1 MLSPGCSNSF
11 LISFD
16 AENNLWLRCQ
26 RSAMQGSFFAE
37 PPLEEPPG
45 FEVQWFACSERKRN
59 REANIVA
66 FSEELYFASAS
77 KLLSMLRARE
87 VSAAELTGAFYQRIA
102 KVNPRLNAVVTL
114 CEERALKEAAE
125 SDRRLSTKSGI
136 RPLEGLPITIKE
148 CISTEGLSS
157 TDGMKILEHN
167 VSECDAPTVARYRQ
181 AGAIIIGKTNIPE
194 MAMDYD
200 CENPVFGATSNPWN
214 PGRVPGGSSGGE
226 AAALAAGFGALGLGS
241 DYGGSI
247 RVPAHFSG
255 VVGLKPSWGTIP
267 DSGHLFGPFDP
278 FAPGPPPAAA
288 MATIGPMARYV
299 DDLTLAYNIL
309 RGPDPSSPYTAPTN
323 EARPE
328 TVEVKKV
335 RCALFT
341 DGVGVP
347 VSSEIRAAVERAG
360 ESLRK
365 TGVEVEQA
373 TPPILSAAELWLR
386 FATADGGQG
395 LNAAMGDKVTLS
407 RPRLRQFLF
416 NPQPSKSAA
425 EFFDIAIQRDM
436 FRIELAKFMERY
448 PIIIC
453 APFCVTAFEHGAMEV
468 EIDGSKCPLYE
479 ANWPALWVNCAGL
492 PGAVVSA
499 GLDKNNLPIGVQIVG
514 RAFGEETVL
523 ALARLLERE
532 LGGFQRPPL

>member
-1 MLSPGCSNSF
+1 MPLSDE
-11 LISFD
+11 L
-16 AENNLWLRCQ
+16 
-26 RSAMQGSFFAE
+26 FA
-37 PPLEEPPG
+37 P
-45 FEVQWFACSERKRN
+45 ARR
-59 REANIVA
+59 
-66 FSEELYFASAS
+66 
-77 KLLSMLRARE
+77 LLSMLTARE
-87 VSAAELTGAFYQRIA
+87 ISSTELTRAFYERIRE
-102 KVNPRLNAVVTL
+102 VNPRLNAVVTL

-125 SDRRLSTKSGI
+125 SDRRLSAKSEI

-148 CISTEGLSS
+148 CISTEGVRS

-167 VSECDAPTVARYRQ
+167 VPERDAPTVARYRQ
-181 AGAIIIGKTNIPE
+181 AGAVIIGKTNIPE

-200 CENPVFGATSNPWN
+200 CENPVFGATNNPWN

-226 AAALAAGFGALGLGS
+226 AAALAAGLCALGLGS

-255 VVGLKPSWGTIP
+255 VVGLKPTWGTIP
-267 DSGHLFGPFDP
+267 FSGHLVGPFDP
-278 FAPGPPPAAA
+278 FAPGPPPAVS

-309 RGPDPSSPYTAPTN
+309 RGPDPTSPYTVPSN

-328 TVEVKKV
+328 TLDVRKV

-341 DGVGVP
+341 DGGGVP
-347 VSSEIRAAVERAG
+347 VSSEIRAAVEHAGKALQRA
-360 ESLRK
+360 
-365 TGVEVEQA
+365 GVEVEQA
-373 TPPILSAAELWLR
+373 TPPIQRAADLWLSY
-386 FATADGGQG
+386 AMADGGQA
-395 LNAAMGDKVTLS
+395 LNAAMGDKVNLS

-416 NPQPSKSAA
+416 QPQPSKSAA
-425 EFFDIAIQRDM
+425 EFFGIAIQRDM

-448 PIIIC
+448 PIILG
-453 APFCVTAFEHGAMEV
+453 APFCVTAFEHGALEV
-468 EIDGSKCPLYE
+468 DINGSKCPLFE
-479 ANWPALWVNCAGL
+479 ANWPALWVNCAAL

-499 GLDKNNLPIGVQIVG
+499 GHDKDGLPIGVQVVG

-523 ALARLLERE
+523 AVAKALEQE